1 MIDKNIYNELVKKL
15 ETLGLSGK
23 EAEVYL
29 ALLQLGQVGSSKIIT
44 ATSLHGQ
51 FVYQALEVL
60 EIKGLVQHVIKNGR
74 KKFSAKSPETILTL
88 LEEQK
93 RMAEGV
99 IRDIKKQLI
108 ITPQQTFTVFQGE
121 ESWRAHEFD
130 LLARAEKGSTLLV
143 IGGEGDHFS
152 PLMGEG
158 DLRMY
163 ENTRY
168 KKNISIKYIGSE
180 SQRSELQ
187 KQKANRRLFG
197 YKILPG
203 LFTGIVNTNIWE
215 DAVNINMFGSP
226 VTSTEMKNSQ
236 VAESYKGFFETLWVM
251 GK

>member
-108 ITPQQTFTVFQGE
+108 VTPQQTFIVFQGE

-130 LLARAEKGSTLLV
+130 LLARAENGSTLLV

-187 KQKANRRLFG
+187 KQKVNRRLFG

-215 DAVNINMFGSP
+215 DAVNINMFGNP
-226 VTSTEMKNSQ
+226 VTSAEMKNSQ
-236 VAESYKGFFETLWVM
+236 VAESYKGFFETLWGM
-251 GK
+251 GN